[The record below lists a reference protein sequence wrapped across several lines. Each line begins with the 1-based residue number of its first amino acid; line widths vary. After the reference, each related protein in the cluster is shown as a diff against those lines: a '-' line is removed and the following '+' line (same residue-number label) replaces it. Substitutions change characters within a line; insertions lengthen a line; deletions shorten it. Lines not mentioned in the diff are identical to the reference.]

1 MVIKNHLAFQPDTSR
16 RAARVIQD
24 VDIETRALFLHALEN
39 ATFVKDLPEPF
50 RSLMKTDTVTIG
62 NPNTGKSETIT
73 QDSFNRYMS
82 MTNGEVLRWI
92 IKDD

>member
-1 MVIKNHLAFQPDTSR
+1 MIKNHLAFQPDTSR

-24 VDIETRALFLHALEN
+24 VDIETHALFIHALEN
-39 ATFVKDLPEPF
+39 EAFVKDLPEPF
-50 RSLMKTDTVTIG
+50 RFLMKTDTVTIG

-82 MTNGEVLRWI
+82 MANGEVLRWI

>member
-1 MVIKNHLAFQPDTSR
+1 VIENHLALQPETSR

-24 VDIETRALFLHALEN
+24 MDIETRALFVHALEN
-39 ATFVKDLPEPF
+39 AASVQDLPEPF
-50 RSLMKTDTVTIG
+50 RSLMKTDTVTIR
-62 NPNTGKSETIT
+62 NPNTGKTETIS

-82 MTNGEVLRWI
+82 MTNGEVLKWI

>member
-1 MVIKNHLAFQPDTSR
+1 MIENHLALQPETSR

-24 VDIETRALFLHALEN
+24 MDIDTRALFIHALEN
-39 ATFVKDLPEPF
+39 AAFVKDLPEPF
-50 RSLMKTDTVTIG
+50 RSLMKPDTVTIR
-62 NPNTGKSETIT
+62 NPNTGKTENIT
-73 QDSFNRYMS
+73 QDSFNQYMS

>member
-1 MVIKNHLAFQPDTSR
+1 VIDNHLALQPETSH

-24 VDIETRALFLHALEN
+24 MDFETRTLFINALEN
-39 ATFVKDLPEPF
+39 AASVQDLPEPF
-50 RSLMKTDTVTIG
+50 RSLMKMDTITIKD
-62 NPNTGKSETIT
+62 PKTGKTETIS

-82 MTNGEVLRWI
+82 MTNGEVLKWI

>member
-1 MVIKNHLAFQPDTSR
+1 MVIKNNLAFQPDTSR

-39 ATFVKDLPEPF
+39 AAFVKDFPEPF
-50 RSLMKTDTVTIG
+50 RSLMKTYTVTIG